1 LKLESTITEKA
12 GFLYLAPMMDA
23 VLLLL
28 VFFVFGSNF
37 VVKSGVKVNL
47 PSSDSSLPSDRTS
60 HIITII
66 KGNSPQ
72 IYFNES
78 RVDMAQLNAR
88 LLAGKAASN
97 QVTILADRD
106 AYYGE
111 VLEIALL
118 ALKFR
123 YEVAFGTQPR
133 QE

>member
-1 LKLESTITEKA
+1 
-12 GFLYLAPMMDA
+12 MDA

-28 VFFVFGSNF
+28 VFFIFGSNF

-47 PSSDSSLPSDRTS
+47 PSSRSSLPSERSS
-60 HIITII
+60 HIITIV
-66 KGNSPQ
+66 KGSSPQ

-78 RVDMAQLNAR
+78 RVDLAQLNTR
-88 LLAGKAASN
+88 LIAGKGESN

-106 AYYGE
+106 ANYGE

-118 ALKFR
+118 ALRFH
-123 YEVAFGTQPR
+123 YEVAFGTQPQ